1 MYIRTQRAL
10 AVRVSESVK
19 NVISSETRKYDFTII
34 ICDYKLKKGITIMD
48 KINFL
53 FDDTVVLATV
63 SKISENVIKF
73 TCSET
78 LPEESVLL
86 SGFNILNEH
95 NNKNMSGNYYH
106 DYNTIYKNIDDK
118 IVLLS
123 NNGSVYD
130 DSSTPSVSENTTVEL
145 TEEEKIELE
154 RQNKIYSIQSE
165 INDLKSQLAETDY
178 IVIKCQEY
186 ELAGKDL
193 PDEYDIVKFSEERD
207 SIREQIN
214 VLEKELSEL

>member
-1 MYIRTQRAL
+1 
-10 AVRVSESVK
+10 
-19 NVISSETRKYDFTII
+19 
-34 ICDYKLKKGITIMD
+34 MD

-86 SGFNILNEH
+86 SGFNIINEH

-130 DSSTPSVSENTTVEL
+130 DSSTPSASENTTVEL
-145 TEEEKIELE
+145 TEEEKVELE

-186 ELAGKDL
+186 ELAGKDF
-193 PDEYDIVKFSEERD
+193 PDEYDIIKFSEERD
-207 SIREQIN
+207 SIRKQIN
-214 VLEKELSEL
+214 VLEKELSEI

>member
-1 MYIRTQRAL
+1 
-10 AVRVSESVK
+10 
-19 NVISSETRKYDFTII
+19 
-34 ICDYKLKKGITIMD
+34 MD

-78 LPEESVLL
+78 LPEGAVLL
-86 SGFNILNEH
+86 GGGNILNEDD
-95 NNKNMSGNYYH
+95 NKNMSGNYYH

-193 PDEYDIVKFSEERD
+193 PDEYDIIKFSKERD
-207 SIREQIN
+207 SIRKQIN
-214 VLEKELSEL
+214 VLEKELSEI

>member
-1 MYIRTQRAL
+1 MILSIENIFVEARMEHKGFITFYKF
-10 AVRVSESVK
+10 SVTEF
-19 NVISSETRKYDFTII
+19 I
-34 ICDYKLKKGITIMD
+34 IMD

-130 DSSTPSVSENTTVEL
+130 DSSTPSASENTTVEL

-165 INDLKSQLAETDY
+165 INDLKSQLAKTDY

-193 PDEYDIVKFSEERD
+193 PDEYDIIKFSEERD

>member
-1 MYIRTQRAL
+1 
-10 AVRVSESVK
+10 
-19 NVISSETRKYDFTII
+19 
-34 ICDYKLKKGITIMD
+34 MD

-86 SGFNILNEH
+86 SGFNIINEH

-106 DYNTIYKNIDDK
+106 GYTTIYKSIDDK

-123 NNGSVYD
+123 NDGSVYD

-193 PDEYDIVKFSEERD
+193 PDEYDIIKFSKERD
-207 SIREQIN
+207 SIRKQIN
-214 VLEKELSEL
+214 ELEKELSEI

>member
-1 MYIRTQRAL
+1 
-10 AVRVSESVK
+10 
-19 NVISSETRKYDFTII
+19 
-34 ICDYKLKKGITIMD
+34 MD

-63 SKISENVIKF
+63 SKISDNVIKF

-78 LPEESVLL
+78 LPKESVLL

-130 DSSTPSVSENTTVEL
+130 DSSTPSASENTTVEL
-145 TEEEKIELE
+145 AEEEKIELE

-193 PDEYDIVKFSEERD
+193 PDEYDIIKFSEERD
-207 SIREQIN
+207 SIRKQIN
-214 VLEKELSEL
+214 VLEKELSEI